1 MMKPI
6 WLSDEHAS
14 MRLRLVEKMAS
25 SAPRNMV
32 ITPRR
37 KIRSPKAAQPR
48 IR

>member
-6 WLSDEHAS
+6 WLSDEQAS
-14 MRLRLVEKMAS
+14 VRLRFVEKMAS

-37 KIRSPKAAQPR
+37 KIRSPKAVQPR